1 MGGKVGSVF
10 GTGRYEIYVNFV
22 HKCCERKRNLIHVLY
37 MENNIVEDFG
47 K

>member
-1 MGGKVGSVF
+1 MLLFVIDGKVGSVF
-10 GTGRYEIYVNFV
+10 GKGRCEMYVNFV

-37 MENNIVEDFG
+37 ME